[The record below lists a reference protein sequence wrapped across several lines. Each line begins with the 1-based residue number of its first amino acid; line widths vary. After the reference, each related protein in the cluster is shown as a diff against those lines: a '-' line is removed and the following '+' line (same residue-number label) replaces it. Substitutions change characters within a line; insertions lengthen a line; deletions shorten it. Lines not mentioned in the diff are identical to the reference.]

1 MSEPFEAKTFWA
13 QFDKP
18 GGQASDHAT
27 DERTAVDLRK
37 NMLRI
42 EATARDELAAETAP
56 PIPRLYRGDA
66 FLTQPDDTPPWRIT
80 GLWPAGGNVILAAQ
94 FKAGK
99 TTLRDNL
106 IRSWCDGYSFLGR
119 YPITPAAGHLVIID
133 AEMPAR
139 IARRWLND
147 QMITHTERFSYVN
160 IRGAAASLNI
170 LAPAPAAEWTRL
182 MTGAGAVLVDC
193 IGPVMAALGLDES
206 KSPDTGRFLAALERV
221 LADASVPECF
231 LIHHMGHGA
240 ERSRGASRLRDWP
253 DAEWRLV
260 RQDENPSSPRY
271 LSAFG
276 RDVDIPESRL
286 DYDPGNR
293 WLALAGGS
301 RTDTRITAA
310 RAALAELLALQ
321 PGLSGRAI
329 EDALGEELGRNTI
342 RAAVKAAVKDGEVI
356 TKPGSKGAQLHFVK
370 SLVRQCATLTQRA
383 CVCARPPIEGRTR
396 AHENTTKARHP

>member
-1 MSEPFEAKTFWA
+1 
-13 QFDKP
+13 
-18 GGQASDHAT
+18 
-27 DERTAVDLRK
+27 
-37 NMLRI
+37 MLRI

-56 PIPRLYRGDA
+56 PVPRLYRGDV
-66 FLTQPDDTPPWRIT
+66 FLAQPDDTPPWRIA
-80 GLWPAGGNVILAAQ
+80 GLWPAGGNVVLAAQ

-99 TTLRDNL
+99 TTVRDNL

-119 YPITPAAGHLVIID
+119 YPITPAAGHLVVID

-170 LAPAPAAEWTRL
+170 LAPATAAEWIRL
-182 MTGAGAVLVDC
+182 MAGAGAVLVDC

-206 KSPDTGRFLAALERV
+206 KSADTGRFLAALERV

-260 RQDENPSSPRY
+260 RQDDRGTNRADGAAHVAAGAQRARDRRRAGRGTRAQHHPCRGESRRQSRGGDHEIRTEGRAAALPQV
-271 LSAFG
+271 LSAPV
-276 RDVDIPESRL
+276 RHPQ
-286 DYDPGNR
+286 P
-293 WLALAGGS
+293 
-301 RTDTRITAA
+301 A
-310 RAALAELLALQ
+310 R
-321 PGLSGRAI
+321 
-329 EDALGEELGRNTI
+329 
-342 RAAVKAAVKDGEVI
+342 
-356 TKPGSKGAQLHFVK
+356 F
-370 SLVRQCATLTQRA
+370 
-383 CVCARPPIEGRTR
+383 VCARPL
-396 AHENTTKARHP
+396 